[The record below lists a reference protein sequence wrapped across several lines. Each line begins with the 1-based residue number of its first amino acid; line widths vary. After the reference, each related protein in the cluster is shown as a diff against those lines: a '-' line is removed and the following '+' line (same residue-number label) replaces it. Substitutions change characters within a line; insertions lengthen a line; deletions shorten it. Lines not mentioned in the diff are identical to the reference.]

1 MAKRDIPRLA
11 VTGGI
16 GSGKSTATAFLDEL
30 GASCVSTDVLVH
42 GLLSVPE
49 IVEGLRRQ
57 FGDKVIADG
66 DTDRAALARIV
77 FRDAAALDWLEA
89 LLHPH
94 VRRLVDEWARELERS
109 PSPPPL
115 IVAEVPLLF
124 ESGFDREFDY
134 VVLVTAPE
142 PVRRRRLADKL
153 TASDFARRSQR
164 QLDEKVKAA
173 RSDFVVDN
181 SGSRARLK
189 EALAEVYAFI
199 IAAADE
205 SRSGRTARHGR

>member
-42 GLLSVPE
+42 ALLSRAE
-49 IVEGLRRQ
+49 IAEELHRQ
-57 FGDKVIADG
+57 FGDKVIVNGAI
-66 DTDRAALARIV
+66 DRAALARVV
-77 FRDAAALDWLEA
+77 FRDVDALDQLEA

-94 VRRLVDEWARELERS
+94 VKRLVDEWARDQERS
-109 PSPPPL
+109 PSAPPL

-134 VVLVTAPE
+134 VLLVTAPE
-142 PVRRRRLADKL
+142 AMRRRRLADKL
-153 TASDFARRSQR
+153 TASDFGRRSQR

-181 SGSRARLK
+181 SGSRVRLK

-205 SRSGRTARHGR
+205 RRSARTARRGR

>member
-42 GLLSVPE
+42 ALLSRPQ
-49 IVEGLRRQ
+49 IVEDLRRR
-57 FGDKVIADG
+57 FGDGVIADG
-66 DTDRAALARIV
+66 DTDRAALGRIV
-77 FRDAAALDWLEA
+77 FRDVEALDWLES

-94 VRRLVDEWARELERS
+94 VKRMVDEWAEEQERS
-109 PSPPPL
+109 SSPPPL

-134 VVLVTAPE
+134 VLLVTAPE
-142 PVRRRRLADKL
+142 AVRRRRLADKV
-153 TASDFARRSQR
+153 TASDFGHRSQR

-173 RSDFVVDN
+173 RSDFVIDN

-205 SRSGRTARHGR
+205 RRSGRTARRGR

>member
-11 VTGGI
+11 VTGGQ
-16 GSGKSTATAFLDEL
+16 GSGKSTATAFLDGL

-42 GLLSVPE
+42 GLLSQPE
-49 IVEGLRRQ
+49 IVEVLRRQ

-66 DTDRAALARIV
+66 DIDRASLARIV
-77 FRDAAALDWLEA
+77 FRDVDELDWLES

-94 VRRLVDEWARELERS
+94 VKRLVDEWAREQERS

-115 IVAEVPLLF
+115 IVVEVPLLF

-134 VVLVTAPE
+134 VLLVTAPE
-142 PVRRRRLADKL
+142 ALRRRRVADKL
-153 TASDFARRSQR
+153 TASEFGRRSQR

-173 RSDFVVDN
+173 RSAFVVDN

-199 IAAADE
+199 IAAANE
-205 SRSGRTARHGR
+205 RRSGRTARRGR

>member
-16 GSGKSTATAFLDEL
+16 GSGKSTATAFLAEL

-42 GLLSVPE
+42 LLLSRPE
-49 IVEGLRRQ
+49 IVEELRRK
-57 FGDKVIADG
+57 FGDEVIAGG
-66 DTDRAALARIV
+66 DTDRAALARVV
-77 FRDAAALDWLEA
+77 FRDAEALDWLES

-94 VRRLVDEWARELERS
+94 VKRLVDEWAREQERV
-109 PSPPPL
+109 PLPPPL
-115 IVAEVPLLF
+115 VVAEVPLLF

-134 VVLVTAPE
+134 VLLVTAPE
-142 PVRRRRLADKL
+142 AARRRRLVDKL
-153 TASDFARRSQR
+153 TGSEFGRRSQR

-181 SGSRARLK
+181 SGSRVRLK

-199 IAAADE
+199 IAAANE
-205 SRSGRTARHGR
+205 RRSGRSARRGR

>member
-11 VTGGI
+11 ITGGI

-42 GLLSVPE
+42 VLLSQPE
-49 IVEGLRRQ
+49 IVEELRRQ

-77 FRDAAALDWLEA
+77 FRDVDALDWLES

-94 VRRLVDEWARELERS
+94 VKRLVDEWAREQERS
-109 PSPPPL
+109 PAPPPL

-181 SGSRARLK
+181 SGSRALLK

-199 IAAADE
+199 IAATDE
-205 SRSGRTARHGR
+205 RRSGRTARRGR